1 MEKYSKEFMPTSE
14 EIYFNR
20 IQELSKIKILI
31 IGESPYPN
39 GANGVAFCKNSWDEL
54 FEGKEIL
61 EEGEKKRCCGQDV
74 LYSLGFEEEK
84 VRSKFKSPIHLWIYM
99 LERGVVMINIAHNIL
114 SDEFILGQTTEAYT
128 EALFKAN
135 QETILKS
142 KALNYPIIEK
152 SDELFILGELAAK
165 CIFNHCYTDFK
176 DKPREVLIHPS
187 IRGKISKNKEKHHEW
202 SETWGEKYLLRKIK
216 PKMCLPV
223 ASFPRKD

>member
-1 MEKYSKEFMPTSE
+1 MPTLE

-31 IGESPYPN
+31 IGESPYSK

-61 EEGEKKRCCGQDV
+61 EENEEKRCCGQDV

-84 VRSKFKSPIHLWIYM
+84 VRSKFESPIHLWIYM
-99 LERGVVMINIAHNIL
+99 LERGIVMINIAHNIL
-114 SDEFILGQTTEAYT
+114 INKYIPGQTTEVYA

-165 CIFNHCYTDFK
+165 CIFNHFYTDFK
-176 DKPREVLIHPS
+176 DKPKEVVIHPS
-187 IRGKISKNKEKHHEW
+187 SRCKANENKEKHHEW

-216 PKMCLPV
+216 PKI
-223 ASFPRKD
+223 